1 MVRDCF
7 AWLAM
12 TPKSPILR
20 LIMRRLGKEITRLF
34 REQRGFSLLE
44 VVVAVGILGFIGAGV
59 VTAIDTNYRAT
70 STLDE
75 QVTAANL
82 ATAHI
87 EAMRSLPYAA
97 TYPNA
102 SESITIPSQYSV
114 IIDTECSSDNINFHE
129 CTGSDNDTFQLIEVC
144 VSREGAPVLRICT
157 YRTKR

>member
-1 MVRDCF
+1 
-7 AWLAM
+7 M
-12 TPKSPILR
+12 TTKSPILR
-20 LIMRRLGKEITRLF
+20 LIMRRLGKEIARLF

-70 STLDE
+70 NTLDE

-87 EAMRSLPYAA
+87 EAMRNLPYAA
-97 TYPNA
+97 TYPDA
-102 SESITIPSQYSV
+102 SENITIPSQYNV
-114 IIDTECSSDNINFHE
+114 VMDTECSSDNINFYE
-129 CTGSDNDTFQLIEVC
+129 CTGSDNETFQLIKTI
-144 VSREGAPVLRICT
+144 VSREGGPVLSICT